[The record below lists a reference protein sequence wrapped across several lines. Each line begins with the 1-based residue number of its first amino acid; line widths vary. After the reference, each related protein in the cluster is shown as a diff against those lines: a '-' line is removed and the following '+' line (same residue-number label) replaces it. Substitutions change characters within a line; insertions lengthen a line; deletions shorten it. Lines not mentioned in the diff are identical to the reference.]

1 MRAVRWATGAVGV
14 VMIGVGV
21 GSMRE
26 LDGDQLVSMLL
37 WLAGGVVGHDLVL
50 APLTLGVLLLGTRL
64 LPSRARPAA
73 VVGLVVWGG
82 VTVATANVL
91 LGVGG
96 RPDNPTLLN
105 RPYVGWW
112 LVLSVAWWAGVAAVS
127 WWTARRAGPLRQDA

>member
-1 MRAVRWATGAVGV
+1 MTAVRWTTGAVGL

-21 GSMRE
+21 WSMRGF
-26 LDGDQLVSMLL
+26 DADQLVSMLV

-50 APLTLGVLLLGTRL
+50 APLTLAVLLLGTRL
-64 LPSRARPAA
+64 LPTGARPAA
-73 VVGLVVWGG
+73 VVGLIVWGG

-112 LVLSVAWWAGVAAVS
+112 LVLTVAWWSAVATVAWWAV
-127 WWTARRAGPLRQDA
+127 RRERPLRDA